1 MGDLGRGKEE
11 KEFRI
16 EFSFCEMAW
25 GQAPNDLGTD
35 PKGVSTNLHES
46 SRIDTN
52 FVHIREIRVDSWTAT
67 SARAHLALVH
77 LGDRERGGA
86 ISCLD
91 GRRGGISCRP
101 QGAFVAGGARRR
113 RLSWSRPQAAMWQ
126 RAWRGQALAGCPL
139 IFTNCN
145 SLTRIREN

>member
-52 FVHIREIRVDSWTAT
+52 FVQICEIRVNSWTVT
-67 SARAHLALVH
+67 STRAYLALGH
-77 LGDRERGGA
+77 LENRWRGGA
-86 ISCLD
+86 LSCLD
-91 GRRGGISCRP
+91 GGRGRISRRP
-101 QGAFVAGGARRR
+101 
-113 RLSWSRPQAAMWQ
+113 
-126 RAWRGQALAGCPL
+126 
-139 IFTNCN
+139 
-145 SLTRIREN
+145 